1 MVICKCQSDGG
12 RGRHG
17 GVSSERQSDS
27 VATRKSLFNADYKRH
42 GIVLLPSLFIF
53 LSKLITL
60 HQEEEE
66 KGGDERREV
75 KKGRKNS
82 LNKTG
87 EIKLTDTYIRRGRS
101 FAL

>member
-1 MVICKCQSDGG
+1 
-12 RGRHG
+12 
-17 GVSSERQSDS
+17 
-27 VATRKSLFNADYKRH
+27 
-42 GIVLLPSLFIF
+42 
-53 LSKLITL
+53 L

-66 KGGDERREV
+66 EGGDSRREV

-87 EIKLTDTYIRRGRS
+87 EIKLTDTYIHRGRS